1 MVVKKTTV
9 KSKVKKTKVDLSEV
23 IKNRPDF
30 ESQMAEISKDLS
42 EKVQNLVSGS
52 GIEAIVRVSFSFNTT
67 EGEK

>member
-1 MVVKKTTV
+1 MVLKKSTV
-9 KSKVKKTKVDLSEV
+9 KSKRKTKVDLSEV
-23 IKNRPDF
+23 IKNHPDF
-30 ESQMAEISKDLS
+30 ESKMAEISKDLS